1 MMCSRADIRATKTKR
16 CNVVRFR
23 FADSGQALPRA
34 GAFSLVEMLIALA
47 VVMLLMGAIVFNFA
61 TLARGAELDEGVKR
75 LKTALVLARAHAAH
89 TQRPVRLAFA
99 LDEDDSFTD
108 PVYRI
113 MFLEKPRDAEEQ
125 LGTGEARYGVRPDG
139 EESGGGATAEHYA
152 GGYRQ
157 VHALRNPQ
165 AQVNVVVAVRE
176 VRPLGRA
183 GDELDELEREMPE
196 TPPAV
201 EFYPDGSSE
210 SAEIVLLSR
219 DVFDE
224 RRMLVRIVGMTGRIT
239 SSVQVDEEEQAQQSE
254 NGGEAEREFDFGSE
268 TDPSYRIER

>member
-1 MMCSRADIRATKTKR
+1 M
-16 CNVVRFR
+16 VRFR
-23 FADSGQALPRA
+23 LADSGQALPHA

-61 TLARGAELDEGVKR
+61 TLSRGAELDEGVKR

-113 MFLEKPRDAEEQ
+113 MFLEKPRNAEEQ
-125 LGTGEARYGVRPDG
+125 LGTGEARYGVQSDG
-139 EESGGGATAEHYA
+139 EDEESGGGATAEHFA
-152 GGYRQ
+152 GGYQQ

-176 VRPLGRA
+176 VRPLGRG

-224 RRMLVRIVGMTGRIT
+224 RRMVVRIVGMTGRIT
-239 SSVQVDEEEQAQQSE
+239 SSEQVDEEEQAQQAE
-254 NGGEAEREFDFGSE
+254 DGGEAEREFDLGGE